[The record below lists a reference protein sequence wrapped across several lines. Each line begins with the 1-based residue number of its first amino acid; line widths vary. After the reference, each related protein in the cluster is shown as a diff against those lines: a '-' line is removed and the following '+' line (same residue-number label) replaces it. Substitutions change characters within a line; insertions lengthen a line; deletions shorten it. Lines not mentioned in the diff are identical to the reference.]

1 MKQGQSSL
9 YHLSLS
15 LDVIYSIQGCL
26 PTKTPISWSKLYIK
40 GMSGELVDSPLIRD
54 LLLSVRQL
62 PSDRMTDLLNK
73 LSPIETLDISHI
85 KSDLHTM
92 TEETTNGGLPFHS
105 EYDVHHET
113 LRTTVVAQK
122 VSLSRHKSALSKEDA
137 TYSRLVDRVNL
148 TLEEFFKR
156 YLVRPKDL
164 PLHEIFLYDL
174 KAPCR
179 EAFMP
184 LPRHAVERALSTPH
198 DYLACDC
205 CEGGEGG
212 LAASQPPIAILYQLY
227 LESGT
232 LINITDLWSAFYAIL
247 GSGEQNEEE
256 RDDEEHIM

>member
-1 MKQGQSSL
+1 M

-15 LDVIYSIQGCL
+15 LDVIHRIQGCL
-26 PTKTPISWSKLYIK
+26 STKTRISWSKLYIK

-73 LSPIETLDISHI
+73 LSHIETLDVSRIQ
-85 KSDLHTM
+85 SDLDTL
-92 TEETTNGGLPFHS
+92 TAEATNSGIPFHS

-137 TYSRLVDRVNL
+137 TYSRLVDHVNL
-148 TLEEFFKR
+148 TLEEFFKQ
-156 YLVRPKDL
+156 YLIRPKEL
-164 PLHEIFLYDL
+164 LLHEIFLYDL
-174 KAPCR
+174 KAPCHR
-179 EAFMP
+179 AFMP
-184 LPRHAVERALSTPH
+184 LPRHAIEHALSTPH

-205 CEGGEGG
+205 CEGREGG
-212 LAASQPPIAILYQLY
+212 LAASQPPVAILYQLY

-232 LINITDLWSAFYAIL
+232 LINISDLWSAFYAIL
-247 GSGEQNEEE
+247 GRGEQEGEE